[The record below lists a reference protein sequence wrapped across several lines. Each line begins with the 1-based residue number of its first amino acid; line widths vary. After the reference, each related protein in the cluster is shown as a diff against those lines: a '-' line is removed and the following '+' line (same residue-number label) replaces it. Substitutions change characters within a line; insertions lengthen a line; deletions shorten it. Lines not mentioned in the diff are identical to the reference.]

1 MYFNNA
7 QCDVYIGRGAGKKLM
22 SEMAS
27 ARTSVRIVSPFLS
40 EHLIG
45 GLEELHEK
53 GIQVELITVEGNSRR
68 EHEALAAL
76 LQQHVHV
83 DGIARNR
90 SKRMRIALR
99 MGYAFVGF
107 GMVCGW
113 YFLSQRLVIAM
124 LYLLAGMG
132 VLGLSLVLLRKAI
145 RNIRIYS
152 YSYASKFPLKVIRN
166 YDDHEQRTTY
176 LHSKIYIID
185 NQIAYLG
192 SLNFTFGGTESNY
205 ESRVRLTDRES
216 VSKIVEEFR
225 YLMDEAPFPE
235 SDFSKLARR
244 YFREPLN

>member
-27 ARTSVRIVSPFLS
+27 AQTSVRIVSPFLS

-53 GIQVELITVEGNSRR
+53 GIQVELITVEGNSHR

-76 LQQHVHV
+76 FQQHVHV
-83 DGIARNR
+83 DGTARNR
-90 SKRMRIALR
+90 RKRIRMALH
-99 MGYAFVGF
+99 MGYAFVGL

-113 YFLSQRLVIAM
+113 YFLSQQLVVAM

-132 VLGLSLVLLRKAI
+132 ILGLSLVLLRKAI

-152 YSYASKFPLKVIRN
+152 YSYASNFPLKVIRN
-166 YDDHEQRTTY
+166 YDGHGQRTTY

-185 NQIAYLG
+185 DQIAYLG
-192 SLNFTFGGTESNY
+192 SLNFTYSGTESNY
-205 ESRVRLTDRES
+205 ETRVRLTDRES
-216 VSKIVEEFR
+216 VCKIVEEFR

-235 SDFSKLARR
+235 SDFSVLAIQ
-244 YFREPLN
+244 YFREPIN